1 MTGRANYE
9 TFSKYRNK
17 NVFPEDNTGS
27 IDFTEEKIGVTLK
40 GNYLEL
46 SENPMYATQSALW
59 FWNEGTKYNK
69 KTAKEHADADDVDS
83 VSKAINSY
91 DTNAL
96 PKRAKNYERAK
107 VAFGIKEHYEF

>member
-46 SENPMYATQSALW
+46 SENPMYATQTALW

-69 KTAKEHADADDVDS
+69 KTAKEHADADVVDS
-83 VSKAINSY
+83 VSKAINRY

-96 PKRAKNYERAK
+96 PKRAKNYERA
-107 VAFGIKEHYEF
+107 